1 MSAARPTGAVVVLTT
16 IGSATDGE
24 TLARTLVTEHLAA
37 CVNLL
42 PEMQSVYQW
51 DGELTA
57 DRERQ
62 LIIKTTEG
70 RLQALQA
77 RLHQLHPYDLPE
89 FLVIPVTDGSPDYL
103 QWLAGNTATDQ

>member
-1 MSAARPTGAVVVLTT
+1 MSAARPTGAIIVLTT
-16 IGSATDGE
+16 IGTATDGE
-24 TLARTLVTEHLAA
+24 TLARTLVTERLAA

-51 DGELTA
+51 KGELAA

-70 RLQALQA
+70 RLEALRE

-89 FLVIPVTDGSPDYL
+89 FLVIAVTEGSPQYL
-103 QWLAGNTATDQ
+103 QWLAGNTAGDQ

>member
-1 MSAARPTGAVVVLTT
+1 MSSARPTGAFIVLTT
-16 IGSATDGE
+16 IGAGSDGE
-24 TLARTLVTEHLAA
+24 ALARTLVTERLAA

-51 DGELTA
+51 KGELTV

-70 RLQALQA
+70 RLEALRT
-77 RLHQLHPYDLPE
+77 RLHQLHPYDVPE
-89 FLVIPVTDGSPDYL
+89 FLVIPVTEGSPEYL
-103 QWLAGNTATDQ
+103 QWLAGNTAVEQ

>member
-1 MSAARPTGAVVVLTT
+1 
-16 IGSATDGE
+16 
-24 TLARTLVTEHLAA
+24 
-37 CVNLL
+37 
-42 PEMQSVYQW
+42 MQSVYQW